1 MAKQDN
7 YIIVSVESRK
17 GGVGKTTVVLNLAK
31 LLRERYHVLVL
42 DVDVTGTSINAIEG
56 ISVWRKSVRLLKDEK
71 NESINLLQYFKEQ
84 YLLGRYSMSF
94 SEDGDADSI
103 QVFSDFVNV
112 IGSELYAADGTLLY
126 DPSIIFDEIHDYWLL
141 DMLRGISH
149 SFSEAF
155 VDGKK
160 SVIILDN
167 SPGYVG
173 LGKSIHDLLTD
184 MGPQRGKFL
193 SVSSLDIQDI
203 DSCLKAVK
211 NIETLAQSK
220 EKGATLFHEETPNLA
235 QLKAGS
241 IEQEIFDR
249 LAIGDEELV
258 YYSKPNRQ
266 QANLDNYQ
274 ALVFNKVPLNVKNGI
289 LIYQYEKRDNQV
301 LQEVFTTLCGKN
313 PQNYMIPYDES
324 IHYQFF
330 KNNLVLPKP
339 IQDNKHEHLIK
350 QLESLRK
357 RSSKIETYFQAD
369 EWRRIAYS
377 LNTLNRDLERLP
389 DSLNEIGLFDQAA
402 HINSAWY
409 PENAFRSTFRCL
421 QDLGVIANNRDF
433 YFPFFLPR
441 EFVFERYLNLD
452 FVAQYPKI
460 VCAVKSIFVVLDGFL
475 KQHVDGVSM
484 ACEYAMDILRHC
496 LSHDYSLDKNP
507 GYFFMDFAMGLRIDS
522 FNSRQLFQVSFL
534 ETLARVLDLADDI
547 TLLCASITLSS
558 EQRRDAE
565 TMTDAN
571 VSWVLDKKIIT
582 KEYNFETA
590 KEMIYKELSDSD
602 YMAIVRQVIA
612 PIISKWGL

>member
-56 ISVWRKSVRLLKDEK
+56 ISVWRKSVRLLKDK
-71 NESINLLQYFKEQ
+71 KRESINLLQFFKEQ
-84 YLLGRYSMSF
+84 YLLGRYSMNF

-103 QVFSDFVNV
+103 KIYPDFVNV

-141 DMLRGISH
+141 DMIRGISH

-155 VDGKK
+155 TDGKK

-211 NIETLAQSK
+211 NIETLVQGK
-220 EKGATLFHEETPNLA
+220 EKGATLFHEENPDLA
-235 QLKAGS
+235 QLKAGC

-249 LAIGDEELV
+249 LANGDEELS
-258 YYSKPNRQ
+258 YYSEPNRQ
-266 QANLDNYQ
+266 HANLDSYQ
-274 ALVFNKVPLNVKNGI
+274 ALVLNKVPLNVKNGI
-289 LIYQYEKRDNQV
+289 LVYRYEKSENRV
-301 LQEVFTTLCGKN
+301 LQEVFTALCGEN
-313 PQNYMIPYDES
+313 PQDYMIPYDES

-330 KNNLVLPKP
+330 KNNLILPKP
-339 IQDNKHEHLIK
+339 IEDNKHERLIR

-357 RSSKIETYFQAD
+357 RSSKIEMYFQTD

-377 LNTLNRDLERLP
+377 LNTLNRDLGRLP

-409 PENAFRSTFRCL
+409 PESAFRGAFRCL

-460 VCAVKSIFVVLDGFL
+460 VCAVKSIFVVFEGFL
-475 KQHVDGVSM
+475 KQHVDGVPM
-484 ACEYAMDILRHC
+484 ACEYAMDILKYC
-496 LSHDYSLDKNP
+496 LSHESSIEKQA
-507 GYFFMDFAMGLRIDS
+507 GHFFMNFAMGLRNEAYDP
-522 FNSRQLFQVSFL
+522 RQLFQVSFL

-547 TLLCASITLSS
+547 TLLCASISLSREHHGDS
-558 EQRRDAE
+558 E

-582 KEYNFETA
+582 KEYSFESA
-590 KEMIYKELSDSD
+590 KEVIYRELSDSD